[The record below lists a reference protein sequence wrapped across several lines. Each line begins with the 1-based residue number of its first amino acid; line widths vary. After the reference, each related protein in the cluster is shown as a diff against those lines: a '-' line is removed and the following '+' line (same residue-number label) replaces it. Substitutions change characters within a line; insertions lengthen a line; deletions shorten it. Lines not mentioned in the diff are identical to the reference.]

1 MIYRRKKRIPTWWT
15 IANVPQDTSGPP
27 SSPSPTPT
35 MTMTPTPSGVFY
47 EPEYQA
53 ILSYATSQGYTLPP
67 MSAQTIQNTLLY
79 NLKLNNLWNKMDVF
93 YLFEQSTGIS
103 DTLKDFSKINWKTPS
118 SFYIGEQG
126 TYSSYFQNNLGWKG
140 GISVGSEFNLSTTF
154 NPTTN
159 GSGYTLNDAHVM
171 VWVNQEQT
179 SGNPALGLASG
190 IAPLT
195 IRVGNTV
202 QAINSGTASRFMTGR
217 KMKIVTRNT
226 SNNLVTSY
234 MTDSNTVIR
243 VSGATTSTVLPNEN
257 VLLLRSQLTYSNMTL
272 GCASIGSYLNETD
285 GQNLSTVLENY
296 FTQSGPEPTNTP
308 TASVTKT
315 PTPTRTSTQTPTPT
329 NTPTQTITATIT
341 ETPTQTPTET
351 PTETP
356 TQTPTNT
363 PTQTITATIT
373 ETPTNTPTQTGTPTQ
388 TITPTQTETP
398 TNTPTLTATPTYTPT
413 ETPTQTPT
421 NTPTPSST
429 PPPLTGQTEAQTYM
443 SAVIS
448 GGGTLDAT
456 MSGAT
461 YQLFNDLFV
470 ANLWN
475 KLYSFYPLL
484 GGNSSGGQA
493 VNGKTP
499 GTRNMTWNGGITF
512 STNGAVSNGTNG
524 WGNTNNNT
532 NNIGGLDDFHLS
544 IYSRTNSQL
553 GLTQF
558 DMGNFVDPTGQRTQ
572 INIRSTSDDTRGV
585 VNATTMGTPSN
596 TDSQGLFTMTRRSS
610 TDTEYYRNSSSLG
623 NSAVTSTSRPNGI
636 MGFMTRYNIT
646 TDSISTPTTRQY
658 AFMTMGN
665 ALSDSEVTDLY
676 NAIQTFQT
684 TLGRQV

>member
-1 MIYRRKKRIPTWWT
+1 MKWNGRSYRPINQISIKKKEFNLEEALRPLGQKMHDTHWV
-15 IANVPQDTSGPP
+15 ANVYKEPQ
-27 SSPSPTPT
+27 SSPIPPSPTPT
-35 MTMTPTPSGVFY
+35 NTQTPTLTPTTTFTPTPSGVVF

-140 GISVGSEFNLSTTF
+140 GVSVGSEFNLSTTF

-179 SGNPALGLASG
+179 TGNPALGLASA

-195 IRVGNTV
+195 LRVANTV
-202 QAINSGTASRFMTGR
+202 QGINSGTATRFMTGR

-243 VSGATTSTVLPNEN
+243 VSGSTTSTVLPNEN
-257 VLLLRSQLTYSNMTL
+257 VLLLRSQFTYSNMTL

-308 TASVTKT
+308 TASVTRT

-329 NTPTQTITATIT
+329 VTPTIT
-341 ETPTQTPTET
+341 ETPTSTP
-351 PTETP
+351 
-356 TQTPTNT
+356 
-363 PTQTITATIT
+363 
-373 ETPTNTPTQTGTPTQ
+373 
-388 TITPTQTETP
+388 
-398 TNTPTLTATPTYTPT
+398 
-413 ETPTQTPT
+413 
-421 NTPTPSST
+421 TPTPSST
-429 PPPLTGQTEAQTYM
+429 PPAGFTEAQTYM
-443 SAVIS
+443 SAVIA

-456 MSGAT
+456 ASGAT
-461 YQLFNDLFV
+461 YQLFADLF
-470 ANLWN
+470 NFGLWS
-475 KLYSFYPLL
+475 KIDAFYPLL

-512 STNGAVSNGTNG
+512 STSGVQGNGTTG
-524 WGNTNNNT
+524 FGNTNYTESSLSTLNDMH
-532 NNIGGLDDFHLS
+532 IGL
-544 IYSRTNSQL
+544 YCN
-553 GLTQF
+553 
-558 DMGNFVDPTGQRTQ
+558 
-572 INIRSTSDDTRGV
+572 
-585 VNATTMGTPSN
+585 VNAINTSGTEMGATSVGGDATTLRIRLTGDLLRGQTQNNFNFNSVSVSN
-596 TDSQGLFTMTRRSS
+596 TDSTGVFLLQRTAS
-610 TDTEYYRNSSSLG
+610 TASEAFRNGSSLG
-623 NSAVTSTSRPNGI
+623 TGTRVSTALVNQPYYVLCQNFGGSGASGFSNRPYQFFTIGKS
-636 MGFMTRYNIT
+636 F
-646 TDSISTPTTRQY
+646 TPTEISNYST
-658 AFMTMGN
+658 
-665 ALSDSEVTDLY
+665 
-676 NAIQTFQT
+676 AITNFQT
-684 TLGRQV
+684 TLGRA

>member
-1 MIYRRKKRIPTWWT
+1 MRWNGKNIRPIAPSFRVYLNNDRPAENSFKRRPIPVWQTVMSVQPDSSS
-15 IANVPQDTSGPP
+15 VPPV
-27 SSPSPTPT
+27 SPTQTPT
-35 MTMTPTPSGVFY
+35 MTMTPTPSGVVY

-53 ILSYATSQGYTLPP
+53 ILSYATSNSYTQPTFGDKLL
-67 MSAQTIQNTLLY
+67 QNQLVTDLKNAGIWSKLDILY
-79 NLKLNNLWNKMDVF
+79 VF
-93 YLFEQSTGIS
+93 KAGSTSS
-103 DTLKDFSKINWKTPS
+103 DGLRSFSKINWKSPSNFYITEDGSYS
-118 SFYIGEQG
+118 SFYQE
-126 TYSSYFQNNLGWKG
+126 NLGWRG
-140 GISVGSEFNLSTTF
+140 FNGNPPNEFFLKTGY

-159 GSGYTLNDAHVM
+159 GSGFTLNDAGLTAYLTQDTDTNGQ
-171 VWVNQEQT
+171 WIGIST
-179 SGNPALGLASG
+179 STGLSLRKTSTSNYINGTSFLASPAITSSG
-190 IAPLT
+190 IGLKGLMRSGSTEVAVY
-195 IRVGNTV
+195 VGDV
-202 QAINSGTASRFMTGR
+202 
-217 KMKIVTRNT
+217 
-226 SNNLVTSY
+226 
-234 MTDSNTVIR
+234 
-243 VSGATTSTVLPNEN
+243 STVRTQNSVSLTNSE
-257 VLLLRSQLTYSNMTL
+257 VLILKQGFGESNDWL
-272 GCASIGSYLNETD
+272 GYVGVSS
-285 GQNLSTVLENY
+285 NL
-296 FTQSGPEPTNTP
+296 TQSEMTQLNTMLETYMDTVGPVVTNTP
-308 TASVTKT
+308 TPSITRTA
-315 PTPTRTSTQTPTPT
+315 TPTRTSTQTPTPT

-351 PTETP
+351 PT
-356 TQTPTNT
+356 
-363 PTQTITATIT
+363 
-373 ETPTNTPTQTGTPTQ
+373 
-388 TITPTQTETP
+388 
-398 TNTPTLTATPTYTPT
+398 
-413 ETPTQTPT
+413 QTPT

-429 PPPLTGQTEAQTYM
+429 PPPLTGQTEAATYM
-443 SAVIS
+443 SAVIA

-461 YQLFNDLFV
+461 NQLFNDLFV

-553 GLTQF
+553 ATTQF

-585 VNATTMGTPSN
+585 INATTMGTPSN

-646 TDSISTPTTRQY
+646 TDTIGTPTTRQY